1 MSNKCNLNGLKF
13 NRLLVLKD
21 TGKRKN
27 RNILWLCLCD
37 CGNEIETISASLR
50 RGQTQSCGCLRIE
63 NSAKNHYIKHGFAKR
78 KGGRFPRIY
87 RIWTGMKRRCDSI
100 SHSEYQRYGGRGIKV
115 CDEWKN
121 SFINFM
127 TWALSHGYQ
136 ENLTIHRIDNDG
148 NYEPYN
154 CQWISRIENIQ
165 KR

>member
-1 MSNKCNLNGLKF
+1 
-13 NRLLVLKD
+13 
-21 TGKRKN
+21 
-27 RNILWLCLCD
+27 
-37 CGNEIETISASLR
+37 
-50 RGQTQSCGCLRIE
+50 
-63 NSAKNHYIKHGFAKR
+63 
-78 KGGRFPRIY
+78 
-87 RIWTGMKRRCDSI
+87 MKRRCDSI